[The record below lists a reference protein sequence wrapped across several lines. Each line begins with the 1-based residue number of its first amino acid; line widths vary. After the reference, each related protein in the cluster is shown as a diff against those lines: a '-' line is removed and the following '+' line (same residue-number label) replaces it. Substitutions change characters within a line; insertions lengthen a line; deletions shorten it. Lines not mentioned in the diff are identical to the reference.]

1 MSTVKIQWQLI
12 KSYLM
17 PILYYMIIASIMT
30 IHSSSIIFSA
40 LLSATLMAMKLT
52 SLPFEVDTN
61 EKLDKFY
68 GSLPVS
74 KNDLISSRYGLMII
88 IGLIGIILSVF
99 LRLILV
105 LIIKKTISS
114 PSEIIIAIILGMVF
128 YVILISI
135 QLPLYYR
142 YGTIKVRLFSIIPV
156 IFYVLGVSLYIY
168 TDILNNLMK
177 IIGYFKNNIWVSII
191 LILIVTLLVGY
202 ISFAISKNV
211 VKQKE
216 Q

>member
-1 MSTVKIQWQLI
+1 MSTIKIQWQLI
-12 KSYLM
+12 KSYLL
-17 PILYYMIIASIMT
+17 PILYYMLIASIMT
-30 IHSSSIIFSA
+30 IQSSSIIFSA
-40 LLSATLMAMKLT
+40 LLAATLMAMKLT

-61 EKLDKFY
+61 ENLDKFY

-74 KNDLISSRYGLMII
+74 TNDLISSRYGLMII

-168 TDILNNLMK
+168 TDILNNLME
-177 IIGYFKNNIWVSII
+177 IIGYLKNNIWVSTI
-191 LILIVTLLVGY
+191 LILIVTLLVAY